1 VDPSTYFFGTTLAA
15 FFTGILGAN
24 FSPPLHQATI
34 IVSTKLEEANIVNS
48 LGNINLANIVNSLG
62 NINISRRSSKGGIY
76 FLLDFTLVVHNKIT
90 KPIRVKLK
98 SENLCV
104 KLSALKLTTFYT
116 TIRNSKLLVNFYSFF
131 FDTQESCVSL

>member
-48 LGNINLANIVNSLG
+48 LGNINL
-62 NINISRRSSKGGIY
+62 SRRSSKGAIY
-76 FLLDFTLVVHNKIT
+76 FLLDFALIVHNKIT
-90 KPIRVKLK
+90 NPTRVKLK
-98 SENLCV
+98 TCALRLQYFSTEVDYNLH
-104 KLSALKLTTFYT
+104 S
-116 TIRNSKLLVNFYSFF
+116 N
-131 FDTQESCVSL
+131 